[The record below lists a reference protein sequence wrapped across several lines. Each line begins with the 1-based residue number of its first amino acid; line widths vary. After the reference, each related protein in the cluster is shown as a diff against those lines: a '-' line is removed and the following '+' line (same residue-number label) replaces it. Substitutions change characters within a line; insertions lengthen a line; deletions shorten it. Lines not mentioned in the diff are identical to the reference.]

1 MLYLINSFSQQFVTT
16 VQRTITVLFFFFFF
30 FYIFIQSFITIVF
43 IFKWYCINNSIE
55 NKLSIAIDEEIGS
68 FGIDAKSFIDEV
80 KSSGY
85 KEIELTVNSGG
96 GSVFDAL
103 AIYDF
108 LKNSTFSVNVKIE
121 GLAASAATIIALSG
135 DKLPVMTENSFFMI
149 HNAWMP
155 VVSMSGMNSD
165 EIREYTEELE
175 KQDEIMDTRLELSQ
189 VQSMMDD
196 ETWLTAEEAKE
207 YNFISEIE
215 GALAIAA
222 YASPKELAKKGY
234 EKVPSNYVNQ
244 LNNVN
249 MSENKE
255 GLLDQLKAYVAD
267 LLAPKAE
274 AVEEVEETVEET
286 QEVEATVEATEEVS
300 EEVTEDVTEQPND
313 SVDME
318 AIKAELMAE
327 IKAEVSAKEEA
338 HASELAELRKE
349 LDKAKA
355 SRKPLEAKEDVSN
368 PEAKVEEVDELGAAI
383 LNILKSSYK
392 A

>member
-1 MLYLINSFSQQFVTT
+1 MNWYNISNSV
-16 VQRTITVLFFFFFF
+16 
-30 FYIFIQSFITIVF
+30 
-43 IFKWYCINNSIE
+43 K
-55 NKLSIAIDEEIGS
+55 NKLSISIDEEIGS

-80 KSSGY
+80 KVSGS
-85 KEIELTVNSGG
+85 KDIELTINSGG

-108 LKNSTFSVNVKIE
+108 LKNSSYNVSVKIE

-135 DKLPVMTENSFFMI
+135 SDLPVMSENSFFMI

-155 VVSMSGMNSD
+155 VVSMAGMNSD
-165 EIREYTEELE
+165 EIRDYKEELE
-175 KQDEIMDTRLELSQ
+175 KQAQLMDKINLKLAKIYANSTGLGLEIIQD
-189 VQSMMDD
+189 MMKA

-207 YNFISEIE
+207 YNFISSIE
-215 GALAIAA
+215 VALAIAA

-234 EKVPSNYVNQ
+234 KVPSNYVNQ

-249 MSENKE
+249 MSEKE
-255 GLLDQLKAYVAD
+255 GLLDQLKAYVSE

-274 AVEEVEETVEET
+274 AVEEEAVEETVEESVE
-286 QEVEATVEATEEVS
+286 EVEEVE
-300 EEVTEDVTEQPND
+300 EEVTEEPKDAVDV
-313 SVDME
+313 E
-318 AIKAELMAE
+318 AIKAELMDSV
-327 IKAEVSAKEEA
+327 KAELTAKN
-338 HASELAELRKE
+338 SELAEMKKE

-355 SRKPLEAKEDVSN
+355 SRKPLEAKEDVTN

-392 A
+392 S

>member
-1 MLYLINSFSQQFVTT
+1 MN
-16 VQRTITVLFFFFFF
+16 
-30 FYIFIQSFITIVF
+30 
-43 IFKWYCINNSIE
+43 WYNISNSIN
-55 NKLSIAIDEEIGS
+55 NKLSISIDEEIGS

-80 KSSGY
+80 KVSGS
-85 KEIELTVNSGG
+85 KDIELTINSGG

-108 LKNSTFSVNVKIE
+108 LKNSSYNVSVKIE

-135 DKLPVMTENSFFMI
+135 SELPVMSENSFFMI

-155 VVSMSGMNSD
+155 VVSMEGMNSD
-165 EIREYTEELE
+165 EIRDYKEELE
-175 KQDEIMDTRLELSQ
+175 KQAQLMDKINLKLAKIYANSTGLELSTIQ
-189 VQSMMDD
+189 DMMKA

-207 YNFISEIE
+207 YNFIGSIE

-234 EKVPSNYVNQ
+234 KVPSNYVNQ

-249 MSENKE
+249 MSEKE
-255 GLLDQLKAYVAD
+255 GLLDQLKAYVSE

-274 AVEEVEETVEET
+274 AVEEEAVEETVEESVE
-286 QEVEATVEATEEVS
+286 EVEEVE
-300 EEVTEDVTEQPND
+300 EEVTEEPQDAVDVE
-313 SVDME
+313 S
-318 AIKAELMAE
+318 IKAELMDS
-327 IKAEVSAKEEA
+327 IKAELTAKD
-338 HASELAELRKE
+338 SELAELKKE

-355 SRKPLEAKEDVSN
+355 SRKPLEAKEDVVN
-368 PEAKVEEVDELGAAI
+368 PEAKTEVVDELGAAI

-392 A
+392 

>member
-1 MLYLINSFSQQFVTT
+1 MN
-16 VQRTITVLFFFFFF
+16 
-30 FYIFIQSFITIVF
+30 
-43 IFKWYCINNSIE
+43 WYSIKNSIK

-68 FGIDAKSFIDEV
+68 FGIDAKTFIDEV
-80 KSSGY
+80 KASGY
-85 KEIELTVNSGG
+85 KDIELTINSGG

-108 LKNSTFSVNVKIE
+108 LKNSNYTVNVKIE
-121 GLAASAATIIALSG
+121 GLAASAATIIALAG
-135 DKLPVMTENSFFMI
+135 DNKPVMTENSFFMI

-175 KQDEIMDTRLELSQ
+175 KQAELMDKINLKLAKIYSNTTGVELSEI
-189 VQSMMDD
+189 QSMMAN

-207 YNFISEIE
+207 YNFIGEIE
-215 GALAIAA
+215 GAMAIAA

-234 EKVPSNYVNQ
+234 KVPVNYVNQ

-249 MSENKE
+249 MSEKE
-255 GLLDQLKAYVAD
+255 GLLDQLKAYVSE

-274 AVEEVEETVEET
+274 AVEETVEET
-286 QEVEATVEATEEVS
+286 QEVEATEEVTEEVEEEVS
-300 EEVTEDVTEQPND
+300 EEVTEEPQDV
-313 SVDME
+313 VDVE
-318 AIKAELMAE
+318 AIKAELMASIKSE
-327 IKAEVSAKEEA
+327 INAKND
-338 HASELAELRKE
+338 ELAEMKKE

-355 SRKPLEAKEDVSN
+355 SRKPLEAKEDISN

>member
-1 MLYLINSFSQQFVTT
+1 MN
-16 VQRTITVLFFFFFF
+16 
-30 FYIFIQSFITIVF
+30 
-43 IFKWYCINNSIE
+43 WYSINNSIN

-80 KSSGY
+80 KASGS
-85 KEIELTVNSGG
+85 KDIELTINSGG

-108 LKNSTFSVNVKIE
+108 LKNSNFSVNVKIE
-121 GLAASAATIIALSG
+121 GLAASAATIIALAGGS
-135 DKLPVMTENSFFMI
+135 KPVMTENSFFMI

-175 KQDEIMDTRLELSQ
+175 KQAELMDKINLKLAKIYSNATGVELSQ
-189 VQSMMDD
+189 IQSMMAN

-215 GALAIAA
+215 VALAIAA

-234 EKVPSNYVNQ
+234 KVPSNYVNQ

-249 MSENKE
+249 MSEKE
-255 GLLDQLKAYVAD
+255 GLLDQLKAYVSD

-274 AVEEVEETVEET
+274 SVEETVEET
-286 QEVEATVEATEEVS
+286 QEIEATEELTEEVEEEVS
-300 EEVTEDVTEQPND
+300 EEVTEEPKD
-313 SVDME
+313 SVDVE
-318 AIKAELMAE
+318 AIKAELLAE

-338 HASELAELRKE
+338 HASELAELKKE

-355 SRKPLEAKEDVSN
+355 SRKPLEAKEDVVN
-368 PEAKVEEVDELGAAI
+368 PEAKSEEVDELGAAI

>member
-1 MLYLINSFSQQFVTT
+1 MNWYNISNSV
-16 VQRTITVLFFFFFF
+16 
-30 FYIFIQSFITIVF
+30 
-43 IFKWYCINNSIE
+43 N
-55 NKLSIAIDEEIGS
+55 NKLSISIDEEIGS

-80 KSSGY
+80 KVSGS
-85 KEIELTVNSGG
+85 KDIELTINSGG

-108 LKNSTFSVNVKIE
+108 LKNSSYNVSVKIE

-135 DKLPVMTENSFFMI
+135 SELPVMSENSFFMI

-155 VVSMSGMNSD
+155 VVSMAGMNSD
-165 EIREYTEELE
+165 EIRDYKEELE
-175 KQDEIMDTRLELSQ
+175 KQAQLMDKINLKLAKIYANSTGLGLETIQ
-189 VQSMMDD
+189 DMMKA

-207 YNFISEIE
+207 YNFISSVEV
-215 GALAIAA
+215 AMAIAA

-234 EKVPSNYVNQ
+234 KVPSNYVNQ

-249 MSENKE
+249 MSEKE
-255 GLLDQLKAYVAD
+255 GLLDQLKAYVSE

-274 AVEEVEETVEET
+274 AVEEEAVEETVEESVE
-286 QEVEATVEATEEVS
+286 EVEEVE
-300 EEVTEDVTEQPND
+300 EEVTEEPKDAVDV
-313 SVDME
+313 E
-318 AIKAELMAE
+318 AINAKLIKAELME
-327 IKAEVSAKEEA
+327 SMKAELTAKD
-338 HASELAELRKE
+338 SELAEMKKE

-355 SRKPLEAKEDVSN
+355 SRKPLEAKEDVVN

-392 A
+392 S

>member
-1 MLYLINSFSQQFVTT
+1 MN
-16 VQRTITVLFFFFFF
+16 
-30 FYIFIQSFITIVF
+30 
-43 IFKWYCINNSIE
+43 WYSINNSIK

-80 KSSGY
+80 KTSGY
-85 KEIELTVNSGG
+85 KDIELTINSGG

-108 LKNSTFSVNVKIE
+108 LKNSNYTVNVKIE
-121 GLAASAATIIALSG
+121 GLAASAATIIALAG
-135 DKLPVMTENSFFMI
+135 DKKPVMTENSFFMI

-155 VVSMSGMNSD
+155 IVSMSGMNSD

-175 KQDEIMDTRLELSQ
+175 KQAELMDKINLKLAKIYSNTTGVKLSEI
-189 VQSMMDD
+189 QSMMAD

-207 YNFISEIE
+207 YNFIGEIE
-215 GALAIAA
+215 GAMAIAA

-234 EKVPSNYVNQ
+234 KVPVNYVNQ

-249 MSENKE
+249 MSEKE
-255 GLLDQLKAYVAD
+255 GLLDQLKAYVSE

-274 AVEEVEETVEET
+274 SVEETVEES
-286 QEVEATVEATEEVS
+286 QEIEATEEVTEEVEEELN
-300 EEVTEDVTEQPND
+300 EEVTEEPKDV
-313 SVDME
+313 VDVE
-318 AIKAELMAE
+318 AIKAELMASIKSE
-327 IKAEVSAKEEA
+327 INAKNE
-338 HASELAELRKE
+338 ELAEMKKE

-355 SRKPLEAKEDVSN
+355 SRKPLEAKEDISN
-368 PEAKVEEVDELGAAI
+368 PESKVKEVDELGAAI

>member
-1 MLYLINSFSQQFVTT
+1 MNWYNISNSV
-16 VQRTITVLFFFFFF
+16 
-30 FYIFIQSFITIVF
+30 
-43 IFKWYCINNSIE
+43 N
-55 NKLSIAIDEEIGS
+55 NKLSISIDEEIGS

-80 KSSGY
+80 KVSGS
-85 KEIELTVNSGG
+85 KDIELTINSGG

-108 LKNSTFSVNVKIE
+108 LKNSSYNVSVKIE

-135 DKLPVMTENSFFMI
+135 SDLPVMSENSFFMI

-155 VVSMSGMNSD
+155 VVSMAGMNSD
-165 EIREYTEELE
+165 EIRDYKEELE
-175 KQDEIMDTRLELSQ
+175 KQAQLMDKINLKLAKIYANSTGLGLETIQ
-189 VQSMMDD
+189 DMMKA

-207 YNFISEIE
+207 YNFISSIE
-215 GALAIAA
+215 VALAIAA

-234 EKVPSNYVNQ
+234 KVPSNYVNQ

-249 MSENKE
+249 MSEKE
-255 GLLDQLKAYVAD
+255 GLLDQLKAYVSE

-274 AVEEVEETVEET
+274 AVEEEAVEETVEESVE
-286 QEVEATVEATEEVS
+286 EVEEVE
-300 EEVTEDVTEQPND
+300 EEVTEEPQDAVDVEAVNAKLIKAEI
-313 SVDME
+313 ME
-318 AIKAELMAE
+318 SIKAELT
-327 IKAEVSAKEEA
+327 AKD
-338 HASELAELRKE
+338 SELAEMKKE

-355 SRKPLEAKEDVSN
+355 SRKPLEAKEDVTN

-392 A
+392 S

>member
-1 MLYLINSFSQQFVTT
+1 MN
-16 VQRTITVLFFFFFF
+16 
-30 FYIFIQSFITIVF
+30 
-43 IFKWYCINNSIE
+43 WYNISNSIN
-55 NKLSIAIDEEIGS
+55 NKLSISIDEEIGS

-80 KSSGY
+80 KVSGS
-85 KEIELTVNSGG
+85 KDIELTINSGG

-108 LKNSTFSVNVKIE
+108 LKNSSYNISVKIE

-135 DKLPVMTENSFFMI
+135 SELPVMSENSFFMI

-155 VVSMSGMNSD
+155 VVSMEGMNSD
-165 EIREYTEELE
+165 EIRDYKEELE
-175 KQDEIMDTRLELSQ
+175 KQAQLMDKINLKLAKIYANSTGLELSTIQ
-189 VQSMMDD
+189 DMMKA

-207 YNFISEIE
+207 YNFIGSIE

-234 EKVPSNYVNQ
+234 KVPSNYVNQ

-249 MSENKE
+249 MSEKE
-255 GLLDQLKAYVAD
+255 GLLDQLKAYVSE

-274 AVEEVEETVEET
+274 AVEEEAVEETVEET
-286 QEVEATVEATEEVS
+286 TEEVEEVE
-300 EEVTEDVTEQPND
+300 EEVTEEPQDAVDVE
-313 SVDME
+313 S
-318 AIKAELMAE
+318 IKAELMDS
-327 IKAEVSAKEEA
+327 IKAELTAKD
-338 HASELAELRKE
+338 SELAELKKE

-355 SRKPLEAKEDVSN
+355 SRKPLEAKEDVVN
-368 PEAKVEEVDELGAAI
+368 PEAKTEVVDELGAAI

-392 A
+392 